1 MKLDLKS
8 FKLLNE
14 GNPWQID
21 FRDSALANDATFNA
35 VRIYI
40 VYGLA
45 ATTLL
50 LGILCIFGFFEN
62 LSKQGEYERQK
73 GFIAQHAQKTKQMIT
88 SNKTFV
94 QKKNELLGIIQA
106 YTSPFNI
113 LIFLSELAAHKGEN
127 LRFSSIIIKDNK
139 DVSTGNMRQPIEI
152 QLYGRLKDDVSFLD
166 QYKEEVLNFTSL
178 KTIEKG
184 CKGFLQIAN
193 NSGSTSDEINFQLT
207 IQSNE

>member
-14 GNPWQID
+14 GNPWQVD

-35 VRIYI
+35 VRVYI
-40 VYGLA
+40 IYGLA

-50 LGILCIFGFFEN
+50 FGLLCVFSFFEK

-73 GFIAQHAQKTKQMIT
+73 SFITQHTQKTKQMT
-88 SNKTFV
+88 ASNQTFV
-94 QKKNELLGIIQA
+94 QRKDELLGIIQA
-106 YTSPFNI
+106 YASPFNI
-113 LIFLSELAAHKGEN
+113 LAFLSELAAHKGEN
-127 LRFSSIIIKDNK
+127 LRFSSISIKDNK
-139 DVSTGNMRQPIEI
+139 DVSTSNTRQPIEI
-152 QLYGRLKDDVSFLD
+152 QLYGKLKDDVSFLD
-166 QYKEEVLNFTSL
+166 QYKEEVLDFTSL

-184 CKGFLQIAN
+184 CKGFLQITN
-193 NSGSTSDEINFQLT
+193 NNGNTSDEINFQLT